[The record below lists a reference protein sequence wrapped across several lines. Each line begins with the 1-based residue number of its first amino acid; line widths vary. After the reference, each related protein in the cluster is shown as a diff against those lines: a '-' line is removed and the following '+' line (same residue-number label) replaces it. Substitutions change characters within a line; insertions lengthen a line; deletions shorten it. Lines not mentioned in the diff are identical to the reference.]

1 MRVLHLISSQGPYGA
16 ENVLLNLAAASQLA
30 GCHAVVGVLRDAR
43 NPHTEVADQARA
55 RGLEV
60 EIFPCAGRLDPG
72 AVAAIRRRLRALAVD
87 VVHSH
92 GYKANFYGYLAT
104 RRPRVP
110 ILSTC
115 HTGTEAP
122 ERTLAL
128 RLYERLD
135 RLVLSRLDCVV
146 AVSSTIAAWLE
157 ASGIPARRIET
168 IPSGID
174 VAAFSTAP
182 PALTGLPPGATAI
195 GMAARLVREKGPY
208 LLLEAAR
215 EIAARFPQTVF
226 VFVGDGPERAGLEK
240 CAAEL
245 GLAQR
250 TFFTG
255 QRSDMPGVYASLGVF
270 VLPSFSEGL
279 PVSVLEAMGAGLPV
293 VAARVGAIPELIE
306 PGRTGILVEPG
317 SAAALSNAIM
327 RLLEDPPLARRLG
340 EAARRR
346 AAEEHS
352 AAAMARRY
360 LSLYQRI
367 RRGGTGTD
375 E

>member
-16 ENVLLNLAAASQLA
+16 ENVLLNLAVASQLP
-30 GCHAVVGVLRDAR
+30 GCNAVVGVLRDAR

-72 AVAAIRRRLRALAVD
+72 AVAAIRRRLRALTVD

-146 AVSSTIAAWLE
+146 AVSSSIAAWLE
-157 ASGIPARRIET
+157 ASGIPSSRIET

-174 VAAFSTAP
+174 VAAFSTAQP
-182 PALTGLPPGATAI
+182 TLAGLPPGATAI
-195 GMAARLVREKGPY
+195 GMVARLVRQKGPY

-215 EIAARFPQTVF
+215 EIAARFPESVF

-240 CAAEL
+240 SAAEL

-270 VLPSFSEGL
+270 VLPSFSEGM
-279 PVSVLEAMGAGLPV
+279 PVSILEAMGAGLPV
-293 VAARVGAIPELIE
+293 VATRVGAIPELIE

-317 SAAALSNAIM
+317 NAAALSNAIM
-327 RLLEDPPLARRLG
+327 KLLDDPQLARRLG
-340 EAARRR
+340 DAARWR

-352 AAAMARRY
+352 AVAMARRY

-375 E
+375 D